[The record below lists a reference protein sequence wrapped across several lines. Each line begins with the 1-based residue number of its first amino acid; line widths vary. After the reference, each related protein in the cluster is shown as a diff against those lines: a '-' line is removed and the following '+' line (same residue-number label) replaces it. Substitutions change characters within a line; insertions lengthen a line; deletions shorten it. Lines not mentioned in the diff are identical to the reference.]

1 MSPRP
6 HRGVPGPLRLFL
18 VLALLVVGA
27 PVTAA
32 HAVVGPEPVFEDA
45 PCPVEVP
52 DGARVECGYV
62 QVPESRDVP
71 QGRQVRLLVAVLR
84 SVAAQPAPDPLVVT
98 SGGPGSSSTGL
109 LSLAHSVYA
118 RNRDVVVV
126 EQRGARWSQPWLP
139 CPEVEQAL
147 LAGLRTADPVEAE
160 TDREVAAA
168 RACASR
174 LRADG
179 NDLSA
184 YTTADLAED
193 LVDVRAALGYEQWNL
208 YGLSYSTRL
217 ALTVL
222 RDHPDGL
229 RAVLLDSVS
238 PPELAQYDERIA
250 GFDEGFA
257 RLVED
262 CAAQTACG
270 RGYPDLQASLVTATR
285 RLDASPL
292 PIDARSPASGKTVRL
307 LLTGDDLM
315 SIVFNALY
323 DPAVARLVPLIV
335 HRIGAGDAD
344 AAAPVADAALRQLTR
359 FSLGMYYSVQCAEQA
374 PLTDTVAAGRDAD
387 AFSGVPDVHLTWLGS
402 DLAVC
407 DAWGVPPDPSAARPA
422 VSDVPVL
429 VVAGRYDPVTPP
441 EWGRQVA
448 ARLPN
453 AAFVEVPAAGH
464 IPSLQGDCVPGIA
477 AAFLDDPQSTVDS
490 SCVSELPSLDFVL
503 PHEVALTA
511 GVYRLARDA
520 RSGSPV
526 GLIALGAALIAVV
539 AGLAALAWAVLRRCR
554 GAFSKR
560 STAPA
565 LLAGSAGLLQVAFAV
580 GLGWLVL
587 RTAAT
592 DQLLLGFGVPAPL
605 GHVLLALPLVAGF
618 AAVGAIAALAISVRA
633 GGRPAASGSVLLTS
647 GAALGLLAAAAA
659 VGLVP

>member
-1 MSPRP
+1 ML
-6 HRGVPGPLRLFL
+6 HVL
-18 VLALLVVGA
+18 VLVLVPVLLVVGV
-27 PVTAA
+27 PVTSAS
-32 HAVVGPEPVFEDA
+32 AVVGPKPVFEDA
-45 PCPVEVP
+45 RCPVEVP

-62 QVPESRDVP
+62 QVPESRDDP
-71 QGRQVRLLVAVLR
+71 DGRQVRLLVAVLR
-84 SVAAQPAPDPLVVT
+84 SAAGQPRPDPLVVT
-98 SGGPGSSSTGL
+98 SGGPGSSSAGL

-118 RNRDVVVV
+118 RDRDVVVV
-126 EQRGARWSQPWLP
+126 EQRGARWSQPWLR
-139 CPEVEQAL
+139 CPEVEQTL
-147 LAGLRTADPVEAE
+147 LAGLRTADPVTAE

-174 LRADG
+174 LRAEG

-222 RDHPDGL
+222 RDHPAGL

-238 PPELAQYDERIA
+238 PPELAQYDERI
-250 GFDEGFA
+250 GGLRDGFA
-257 RLVED
+257 RLVGD
-262 CAAQTACG
+262 CAAQTAC
-270 RGYPDLQASLVTATR
+270 RRAYPDLQASLVSAAR

-292 PIDARSPASGKTVRL
+292 PIDAVSPVTGEPVRL
-307 LLTGDDLM
+307 LLTGDDLV

-323 DPAVARLVPLIV
+323 EPAVARLVPLIV
-335 HRIGAGDAD
+335 DRLAARDPD

-359 FSLGMYYSVQCAEQA
+359 FSLGTYYSVQCAEQA
-374 PLTDTVAAGRDAD
+374 PLTDTAAAGRDAD
-387 AFSGVPDVHLTWLGS
+387 AFPGLPDVHLTWLGS

-407 DAWGVPPDPSAARPA
+407 DAWGVPPDLSAARAA

-453 AAFVEVPAAGH
+453 AAYVEVPAAGH
-464 IPSLQGDCVPGIA
+464 IPSLQGECVPGIA
-477 AAFLDDPQSTVDS
+477 AAFLADPQRAVDS
-490 SCVSELPSLDFVL
+490 SCVGELPTLDFVV
-503 PHEVALTA
+503 PDEVALTA

-520 RSGSPV
+520 GSGRPA
-526 GLIALGAALIAVV
+526 GLVALGAALAAVV
-539 AGLAALAWAVLRRCR
+539 VGLAALAWAVLRQRR
-554 GAFSKR
+554 GTQPKR
-560 STAPA
+560 ALAAA

-605 GHVLLALPLVAGF
+605 GQFLLALPLVAGF
-618 AAVGAIAALAISVRA
+618 AAVGAITALATSVRA
-633 GGRPAASGSVLLTS
+633 GGRPAATGPVLFTS
-647 GAALGLLAAAAA
+647 GAALGLLGAAAA
-659 VGLVP
+659 VGLVL